1 MGKLGKRIMACLSAS
16 LVVMSLAGCSVG
28 GGGNGG
34 IRNQLQ
40 AASKGKTSGLSSAP
54 LRLLVT
60 LT

>member
-34 IRNQLQ
+34 
-40 AASKGKTSGLSSAP
+40 G
-54 LRLLVT
+54 
-60 LT
+60 

>member
-34 IRNQLQ
+34 DKKSVAGSL
-40 AASKGKTSGLSSAP
+40 KG
-54 LRLLVT
+54 
-60 LT
+60 